1 MGAEARVAPTSRR
14 PKDRNVQIA
23 NNARELFALRGFHAV
38 RVDHIAE
45 ASGVTARAVYRHY
58 KNKQELLARIIDE
71 DQQRWIDALDSISEV
86 ESDEELARHL
96 DYLARVGIE
105 SRRLSVLWQREARHL
120 DEDDFRT
127 VRSRAVWISD
137 NVAGR
142 LIRPCHPGLGAFAT
156 DVRSWAVVSVLT
168 SPAFYD
174 SALSRSRLATVMA
187 TACERII
194 AAPTVE
200 PVRRRQTPT
209 VENVPMARREQ
220 LLAAAA
226 AAFRRS
232 GYAGVSIDDI
242 GADVG
247 FAGPAIYRYFKTK
260 SSILVALMERFAEW
274 RALEVVR
281 ALRTSTDPAEVLSAL
296 ISGYVRLGI
305 EAVDLLAVALTE
317 RHYLPDE
324 DRERFERINDDFVSE
339 LRRWYSSV
347 RPDVDPAAAQSLV
360 SIAVTVVH
368 DLVRIPHFLR
378 SPDFESELDRVVHA
392 LFAD

>member
-58 KNKQELLARIIDE
+58 RNKQELLARIIDE

-317 RHYLPDE
+317 GHYLPDE

-347 RPDVDPAAAQSLV
+347 RADVDPAAAQSLV

>member
-1 MGAEARVAPTSRR
+1 M
-14 PKDRNVQIA
+14 QIA